1 MELFHPHPSP
11 ASQSRRLRIWAFP
24 GADGPM
30 FFIQFYSLVD
40 RLGTCWKASLM
51 MLLQSASASLPVV
64 LIEHFKG
71 FKDLKGVST

>member
-1 MELFHPHPSP
+1 MELELFHPRPSP

-30 FFIQFYSLVD
+30 LFIVD

-64 LIEHFKG
+64 LIENVKG
-71 FKDLKGVST
+71 FKDLK